1 MKRTLLLISVLSLA
15 LSTRAFS
22 ALGNS
27 EEQIAD
33 LFGQPAHTGK
43 PDERGITTNVYEKGN
58 YVILVQFLKGLS
70 LAESYTRG
78 DKQELSEKEI
88 SAFLE
93 GSGNE
98 RSWNKDPDKAAWER
112 SDHKAHAW
120 YQTLSGRPTLLIETT
135 ITNSAAPDP
144 SR

>member
-1 MKRTLLLISVLSLA
+1 MKRTLLFIAVLSFA

-22 ALGNS
+22 GLGNS

-33 LFGQPAHTGK
+33 LFGQPVHTGN
-43 PDERGITTNVYEKGN
+43 PDKRGITTNVYEKGN
-58 YVILVQFLKGLS
+58 YVILVQFLQGLS
-70 LAESYTRG
+70 LAESYTRT

-88 SAFLE
+88 AAFLE

-98 RSWNKDPDKAAWER
+98 RAWNKDPDKAAWER

-120 YQTLSGRPTLLIETT
+120 YQTLSGRPTLFIETT
-135 ITNSAAPDP
+135 IPDSAAPG

>member
-1 MKRTLLLISVLSLA
+1 MKRTLLLVFILSLA
-15 LSTRAFS
+15 LSTHAFS

-33 LFGQPAHTGK
+33 LFGQPIHTGQ
-43 PDERGITTNVYEKGN
+43 PDKRGIKTNVYEKGN

-78 DKQELSEKEI
+78 DKQELSEREI

-93 GSGNE
+93 GSGND
-98 RSWNKDPDKAAWER
+98 RPWNKDPNKAAWER
-112 SDHKAHAW
+112 SDHKARAW
-120 YQTLSGRPTLLIETT
+120 YQTLSGRPTLFIETT
-135 ITNSAAPDP
+135 IPDSAAPDG

>member
-1 MKRTLLLISVLSLA
+1 MKKTWLLIAALSLA
-15 LSTRAFS
+15 LNAQSFG

-27 EEQIAD
+27 EEQVAD
-33 LFGQPAHTGK
+33 LFGQPIHTGN
-43 PDERGITTNVYEKGN
+43 PDGRGITTNVYEKGN

-93 GSGNE
+93 GSSNE
-98 RSWNKDPDKAAWER
+98 RPWKKDPAKAAWER
-112 SDHKAHAW
+112 SDHKARAW
-120 YQTLSGRPTLLIETT
+120 YQTLSGRPTLFIETT
-135 ITNSAAPDP
+135 IPNSVAPDDSP
-144 SR
+144 

>member
-1 MKRTLLLISVLSLA
+1 MKKTWSLSVALSLA
-15 LSTRAFS
+15 LSAKIFG

-33 LFGQPAHTGK
+33 LFGQPLNTGK
-43 PDERGITTNVYEKGN
+43 PDLRGITTNVYEKGN

-70 LAESYTRG
+70 LAESYTRL

-93 GSGNE
+93 GSSNQ
-98 RSWNKDPDKAAWER
+98 RPWQKDPEKKEWER
-112 SDHKAHAW
+112 SDHKARAW
-120 YQTLSGRPTLLIETT
+120 YQTLSGRPTLLVQAE
-135 ITNSAAPDP
+135 
-144 SR
+144 

>member
-1 MKRTLLLISVLSLA
+1 MKRTLLFIAVLSLA
-15 LSTRAFS
+15 LSTPAFS
-22 ALGNS
+22 GLGNS
-27 EEQIAD
+27 DDQIAD
-33 LFGQPAHTGK
+33 LFGQPIHIGN
-43 PDERGITTNVYEKGN
+43 PDKRGVITNVYEKGN

-70 LAESYTRG
+70 LAESYTRL

-93 GSGNE
+93 GSSND
-98 RSWNKDPDKAAWER
+98 RPWNKDPDRAAWER

-120 YQTLSGRPTLLIETT
+120 YQKLSGRPTLFIDTT
-135 ITNSAAPDP
+135 IPDNAAPDE